1 MGFISLSFQG
11 GSGAMLPLKSLKIK
25 SWKMQFPG
33 ILGLETLTLE
43 G

>member
-11 GSGAMLPLKSLKIK
+11 GSGGMLPVKSLKIK

>member
-11 GSGAMLPLKSLKIK
+11 GSGSMLPLKSLKIK